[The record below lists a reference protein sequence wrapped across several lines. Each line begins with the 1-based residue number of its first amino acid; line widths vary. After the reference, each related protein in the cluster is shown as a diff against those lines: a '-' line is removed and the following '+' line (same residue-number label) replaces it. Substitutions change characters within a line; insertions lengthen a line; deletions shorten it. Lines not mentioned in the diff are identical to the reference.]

1 MLEALKLFSPR
12 VGGENEMRPFSQSR
26 KPLMHSQNIINHNF
40 NPCYDK
46 KCIQVICIPLCCASE
61 KCIYSFQSK
70 LPGENLS
77 FHFSMCVHVSVPVY
91 HHLLTTYSALRYAL
105 TLAGSLLPPPPHHI
119 IKLQEIQISEK
130 QYLFSLK
137 NILKLTILSDKTV
150 LLLKM

>member
-1 MLEALKLFSPR
+1 MLW
-12 VGGENEMRPFSQSR
+12 Q
-26 KPLMHSQNIINHNF
+26 
-40 NPCYDK
+40 

-77 FHFSMCVHVSVPVY
+77 FHFSKGWPPFQYFHDETCQSYFFVTMCVHVSVPVY